1 MGVFLA
7 QGYALEPTQGHGR
20 SFGLAS
26 LGFGMAQS
34 SIFISTGTGLIDYF
48 QTSAKASIQYR
59 EIISQYSYMLLVT
72 V

>member
-7 QGYALEPTQGHGR
+7 QGYALEPTDGLLGL
-20 SFGLAS
+20 LAS
-26 LGFGMAQS
+26 TSKCPNHLYVYLLVPV
-34 SIFISTGTGLIDYF
+34 LIDYF

-59 EIISQYSYMLLVT
+59 EIVSQYSYMLLVT